1 MSNDITIEH
10 VRDAA
15 RCLEGIAVRTKLIE
29 NDVLNARTGGR
40 IFVKPECL
48 QRTGS
53 FKIRGAYNCI
63 SRLSDAEKERGVVAF
78 SSGNHAQGV
87 ACACKILG
95 VKAIIVMPT
104 DAPAI
109 KVANTKGF
117 GAEVVFYDRYSQS
130 REEIAAE
137 ISAKQGCVVVP
148 SYDHEHIIAGQGT
161 AGLEIIEDMQAM
173 GLELDAALFNCGGGG
188 LTSGSTIAIKGLSP
202 STEVHTVEPAEFD
215 DTLRSFKSGKIETVS
230 AEARSICDALL
241 SPSPG
246 NITFKIMVDNKV
258 TGFTVTDEEVK
269 VAMRFAMTELKIIA
283 EPGGAVSLAAI
294 LAGKVKTE
302 GRNISIIV
310 SGGNVDPDLYAE
322 ICASA
327 S

>member
-1 MSNDITIEH
+1 MSNDVTIEH

-15 RCLEGIAVRTKLIE
+15 QRLEGIAVRTKLIE
-29 NDVLNARTGGR
+29 NDILNARTGGR

-63 SRLSDAEKERGVVAF
+63 SRLSDEEKKRGVVAF

-87 ACACKILG
+87 ACASKMLG
-95 VKAIIVMPT
+95 VPATIVMPT

-130 REEIAAE
+130 REEISADIA
-137 ISAKQGCVVVP
+137 AKQGLVVVP
-148 SYDHEHIIAGQGT
+148 SYDHPHIIAGQGT
-161 AGLEIIEDMQAM
+161 AGLEIIEDVQAM

-188 LTSGSTIAIKGLSP
+188 LTSGSTIAIKALSP
-202 STEVHTVEPAEFD
+202 TTEVHTVEPADFD
-215 DTLRSFKSGKIETVS
+215 DTLRSFKSGKIETIDP
-230 AEARSICDALL
+230 EARSICDALL

-258 TGFTVTDEEVK
+258 TGFTVTDDEVRD
-269 VAMRFAMTELKIIA
+269 AMRFAMTELKIIA
-283 EPGGAVSLAAI
+283 EPGGAASLAAI
-294 LAGKVKTE
+294 LSGKIPTE
-302 GRNISIIV
+302 GRIISVIV
-310 SGGNVDPDLYAE
+310 SGGNVDPHVYAE